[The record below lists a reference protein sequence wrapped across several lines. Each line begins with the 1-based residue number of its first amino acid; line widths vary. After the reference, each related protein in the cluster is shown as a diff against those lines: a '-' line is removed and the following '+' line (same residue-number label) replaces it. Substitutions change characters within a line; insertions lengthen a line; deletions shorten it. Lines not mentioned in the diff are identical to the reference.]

1 MFRYLGDPSCGCIS
15 LQPQIGRGLTQ
26 THLRTPN
33 GSSIVVI
40 VAVVVVA
47 FAATAIVIV
56 INVADVNVV
65 MM

>member
-40 VAVVVVA
+40 VAVVVA